1 MPAPEI
7 TLMKSKLSLL
17 ILLIFPSAIAISQS
31 CSTLGQTP
39 ATAFPVCGTT
49 VFQQTTVPLC
59 STKNL
64 YVPGCTGDGAA
75 YEDKN
80 PFYYVF
86 TCYGSG
92 SLGFLITPNNMG
104 DDYDWQLY
112 DITGRNPN
120 DIYTDKSLVVTGN
133 WAGTYGATGAS
144 STGVNYIQCASD
156 PAANL
161 PSFSAMPQIK
171 QGHVYLLMVSHFT
184 NTQSGYS
191 LSFGGG
197 TAVITD
203 PLKPKM
209 LKVDPDCDG
218 KTLRL
223 KLNKPIRCNSL
234 SADGSEFAIA
244 SASSNATSAVSP
256 LCSASFDMDSV
267 IITLDNPLPSGNYQL
282 VIKNGTDGNT
292 LLDDCGNDIPA
303 GDAIDFQY
311 IIPQPI
317 LADSLGK
324 IGCAPDSVL
333 IYFPKKINCS
343 SISPAGTDFSIT
355 GTTPVT
361 ISSASGNCVNGQTDY
376 IIVKFNA
383 PIYTAGTYT
392 VIIQPGLDGSPIFD
406 VCGQPILPQTL
417 TFSTVDTV
425 SAFYTYT
432 SVLGCRNNSFTF
444 IHDGA
449 HGVNQWN
456 WSVNNSSQYFTQT
469 INQIFPAVSSNTVTL
484 TVSNGTCTD
493 TYSESFN
500 FNNEVKADF
509 EMPDF
514 ICPEDGLTVTDKSSG
529 TINSWNWNF
538 GVAGS
543 SSVQDPPAQHFPMN
557 NRETVYNIR
566 LVVTNTIL
574 NCSDSLTKYIR
585 VLDNCL
591 IAVPSAFT
599 PNGDGL
605 NDYFWPHNALKA
617 DNLEFK
623 VYNRW
628 GQLVFQTSNWQQKW
642 DGTVR
647 GAPQP
652 SGVFVWFLRYTNRD
666 TGQKVFQKGTV
677 MLIR

>member
-1 MPAPEI
+1 
-7 TLMKSKLSLL
+7 MKSKLLL
-17 ILLIFPSAIAISQS
+17 LFLMILLSGMVFSQA

-39 ATAFPVCGTT
+39 STAFPVCGTT
-49 VFQQTTVPLC
+49 VFQQTTVPIC
-59 STKNL
+59 TNNKL
-64 YVPGCTGDGAA
+64 YVPGCQNDGVT

-80 PFYYVF
+80 PYFYIF
-86 TCYGSG
+86 TCYGTG

-144 STGVNYIQCASD
+144 STGINNIQCASD

-197 TAVITD
+197 TAIITD
-203 PLKPKM
+203 PLKPQM
-209 LKVDPDCDG
+209 LKVVPDCDG

-223 KLNKPIRCNSL
+223 KLNKSIRCNSL
-234 SADGSEFAIA
+234 SSDGSEFAIA
-244 SASSNATSAVSP
+244 PASSVATSAAAP

-267 IITLDNPLPSGNYQL
+267 IITLNNPLPSGNYQL
-282 VIKNGTDGNT
+282 VMQNGTDGNT
-292 LLDDCGNDIPA
+292 LLDDCGNQITV
-303 GDAIDFQY
+303 GEAIDFQY

-324 IGCAPDSVL
+324 TGCAPDSVL
-333 IYFPKKINCS
+333 IYYPKKINCP
-343 SISPAGTDFSIT
+343 SISPAGTDFAIT
-355 GTTPVT
+355 GPTPVA
-361 ISSASGNCVNGQTDY
+361 IVSASGNCINGQTNY
-376 IIVKFNA
+376 IILKLSSPV
-383 PIYTAGTYT
+383 YTGGTYT
-392 VIIQPGLDGSPIFD
+392 VIIQPGLDGSPIYD

-417 TFSTVDTV
+417 TFQTADTV
-425 SAFYTYT
+425 SADFTYT
-432 SVLGCRNNSFTF
+432 SLLGCRMNTLTF
-444 IHDGA
+444 SHDGS

-456 WSVNNSSQYFTQT
+456 WTINNSTRAFSQTTTQS
-469 INQIFPAVSSNTVTL
+469 FPSTSSNTVKL
-484 TVSNGTCTD
+484 QVSNGTCSDST
-493 TYSESFN
+493 SQSFA
-500 FNNEVKADF
+500 FNNEVKAGF
-509 EMPDF
+509 EMPDI
-514 ICPEDGLTVTDKSSG
+514 ICPEDGLTVSDKSTG
-529 TINSWNWNF
+529 TINNWNWKFDN
-538 GVAGS
+538 VS
-543 SSVQDPPAQHFPMN
+543 SSNIQNPPAQHFPAN
-557 NRETVYNIR
+557 NRETFYNIK
-566 LVVTNTIL
+566 LVVSNTVL
-574 NCSDSLTKYIR
+574 NCSDSLTKILK

-617 DNLEFK
+617 ENLEFK

-628 GQLVFQTSNWQQKW
+628 GQLVFQSSNWQQKW
-642 DGTVR
+642 DGTINGV
-647 GAPQP
+647 PQP
-652 SGVFVWFLRYTNRD
+652 PGVFVWFLRYTNRD